1 MKTMIR
7 ILLAGGALAL
17 GFASG
22 SVPAEVVVIVNP
34 ANSIASLDVE
44 TARRIYLGKD
54 KTFPNGQPAT
64 PGDQPEGSRTRT
76 EFYRKVVAKS
86 EAQVKAYWAQLIF
99 TGKDTP
105 PEVIGGDAAM
115 RRWVA
120 RRKDAIGYI
129 DGDAVDDSVKVVA
142 RIP

>member
-7 ILLAGGALAL
+7 MMLASGVLALAL
-17 GFASG
+17 PGAEAG
-22 SVPAEVVVIVNP
+22 AEVVVIVNP
-34 ANSIASLDVE
+34 ANSIKRLDLE
-44 TARRIYLGKD
+44 AAKRIYLGKD
-54 KTFPNGQPAT
+54 KTFPNGEPAT
-64 PGDQPEGSRTRT
+64 PGDQPEGSRTRA
-76 EFYRKVVAKS
+76 EFYRKVVEKS

-105 PEVIGGDAAM
+105 PEVIGGDTAM

-120 RRKDAIGYI
+120 QRKDAIGYI

-142 RIP
+142 RLP

>member
-7 ILLAGGALAL
+7 LMLAGGVLALAL
-17 GFASG
+17 PAAGAF
-22 SVPAEVVVIVNP
+22 AEVVVIVNP
-34 ANSIASLDVE
+34 ANSITSLDVE

-54 KTFPNGQPAT
+54 KTFPNGEPAT
-64 PGDQPEGSRTRT
+64 PGDQPEGSRTRA
-76 EFYRKVVAKS
+76 EFYRKVVEKS
-86 EAQVKAYWAQLIF
+86 EAQMKAYWAQAIF
-99 TGKDTP
+99 SGKDTP

-129 DGDAVDDSVKVVA
+129 DSVAVDDSVKVVA
-142 RIP
+142 RLP